1 MEKVTMNSRRA
12 TINLGQELAKHL
24 QKGDVI
30 VLNGDLGAG
39 KTTFTKGIAA
49 GLGIPDMVKSPTFTI
64 IREYKNGRLPLYH
77 MDVYRLEN
85 GGGEELGLE
94 EYFDGDGVCVVEWA
108 EYVADELPEHFLVIH
123 FKRTA
128 DENKRIL
135 EFSPHGKHYQQLVE
149 QTLKGQDVDND

>member
-1 MEKVTMNSRRA
+1 MKKITMNSRRA
-12 TINLGQELAKHL
+12 TVSLGEKLAKYL
-24 QKGDVI
+24 QAGDVI

-64 IREYKNGRLPLYH
+64 IREYQSGRLPLYH

-85 GGGEELGLE
+85 GGGEDLGLE

-108 EYVADELPEHFLVIH
+108 EYVADELPEDFLVIH
-123 FKRTA
+123 FKRTD
-128 DENKRIL
+128 DENKRVL
-135 EFSPHGKHYQQLVE
+135 EFSAHGDRYQRLVG
-149 QTLKGQDVDND
+149 QTLAGMDVENG